1 MTAYQFFPSF
11 AKVFFSYIFYY
22 GICPAAIIFTVYKA
36 YKYYKVKKIWVKP
49 VTAVILVYLLI
60 MPVWGYSLS
69 ILVDARIRHDI
80 QDMKGPHFG
89 AGKTIEEISTKYRER
104 RYKFSEVEEYIHFND
119 LKGKPVITA
128 AYSFSGWWIA
138 YTSTTFYPVPKSKI
152 YLFYVAPDEE
162 VIKQGEKTIYFPL
175 LPSSEINDLFPWTV

>member
-22 GICPAAIIFTVYKA
+22 GICPAAIGFAAYKS
-36 YKYYKVKKIWVKP
+36 YKYYKKEKNWKKPLLAIV
-49 VTAVILVYLLI
+49 LVYLVI

-80 QDMKGPHFG
+80 RDMKGPHFG

-119 LKGKPVITA
+119 LKGKPVITV

-138 YTSTTFYPVPKSKI
+138 YTSTTFYPVPKSKV